1 MELNPFNIL
10 NVYAD
15 CSAKE
20 LAASKARLTAFTS
33 VGKVVKDLV
42 VSASEKKQHNV
53 TTVQIQA
60 AYNTLQQPS
69 NKISYP
75 DFVNASPK
83 SMESDCSVKK
93 RFYGEVLLR

>member
-1 MELNPFNIL
+1 MEPNPFNIL

-60 AYNTLQQPS
+60 AYNIKYP
-69 NKISYP
+69 ISRFP
-75 DFVNASPK
+75 NV
-83 SMESDCSVKK
+83 MGK
-93 RFYGEVLLR
+93 RLKNIKEVTK